1 MNLPRKGNH
10 SVARNQVTMRAPQAA
25 QPEGAF
31 VVPTIKGIF
40 VNSHIREVVKRHG
53 PEGRQRLETLVGQ
66 SLDFGAA
73 QDVPISLEVRV
84 IEAAV
89 ELLVDHPVPESEVAY
104 EAGRLHYRN
113 FKGTPWAKIIFGM
126 FPRDFAFMVRHSPII
141 AERVFKG
148 VRFEAQELAP
158 KTLKLAMDNADYPLD
173 HFKGFFQAWMGD
185 YGLHG
190 TVVGQAVTPR
200 RYDYVMTWR

>member
-1 MNLPRKGNH
+1 
-10 SVARNQVTMRAPQAA
+10 MRARQADA
-25 QPEGAF
+25 SEGAF

-40 VNSHIREVVKRHG
+40 VNSHIREVEKRHG
-53 PEGRQRLETLVGQ
+53 LDGRRRLETLVGQ

-73 QDVPISLEVRV
+73 QDIPVSLEVRV

-89 ELLVDHPVPESEVAY
+89 ELLVDADVPEGEVAY

-148 VRFEAQELAP
+148 VRFEAQDLGP
-158 KTLKLAMDNADYPLD
+158 KTLKLVMDNADYPLD
-173 HFKGFFQAWMGD
+173 HFKGFFQEWMGD
-185 YGLHG
+185 YGLQG
-190 TVVGQAVTPR
+190 TVVGQAVTQR